1 MVEWASKKYMA
12 QAVIMAYC
20 QIMPKKRETPKKS
33 MSHAGGFAEGQE
45 PMPAPAMAEKPR
57 WTLYIGANGRVV
69 IPAAARAAMQLGELG
84 KVTAVLED
92 GELRLISPLVAIGR
106 LQKLIKEHAKP
117 GISLADELIAERRAE
132 AERE

>member
-1 MVEWASKKYMA
+1 MVYYDA
-12 QAVIMAYC
+12 
-20 QIMPKKRETPKKS
+20 MPKKRATLKKS

-45 PMPAPAMAEKPR
+45 PMSGPTMTDKPR

-92 GELRLISPLVAIGR
+92 GELRLISPLVALGQ
-106 LQKLIKEHAKP
+106 LQKLIKERDK
-117 GISLADELIAERRAE
+117 GTGSIVDELIAERRAE
-132 AERE
+132 AARE

>member
-1 MVEWASKKYMA
+1 MA
-12 QAVIMAYC
+12 
-20 QIMPKKRETPKKS
+20 KKRATPKKS
-33 MSHAGGFAEGQE
+33 TSRPGSFAEGQE
-45 PMPAPAMAEKPR
+45 PMPAPAMAEKPS

-92 GELRLISPLVAIGR
+92 GELRLISPLVALGR
-106 LQKLIKEHAKP
+106 LQKLIKERVKP
-117 GISLADELIAERRAE
+117 GTSLADELIAERRAE

>member
-1 MVEWASKKYMA
+1 
-12 QAVIMAYC
+12 
-20 QIMPKKRETPKKS
+20 MPRKRATPKTS
-33 MSHAGGFAEGQE
+33 TSHAAGFAEGRE
-45 PMPAPAMAEKPR
+45 PVPAPAMAEKPR

-106 LQKLIKEHAKP
+106 LQKLIKEHVKP